1 MIYQHAVYPYTSLIS
16 TIQNSAML
24 YIEIAAKSIQTLHAG
39 YAYTIIISTIQNS
52 AMLYIEIAAKSIQT
66 LHAGCFNLK

>member
-1 MIYQHAVYPYTSLIS
+1 MIYQHAVYAYTSL
-16 TIQNSAML
+16 
-24 YIEIAAKSIQTLHAG
+24 
-39 YAYTIIISTIQNS
+39 ISTIQNS